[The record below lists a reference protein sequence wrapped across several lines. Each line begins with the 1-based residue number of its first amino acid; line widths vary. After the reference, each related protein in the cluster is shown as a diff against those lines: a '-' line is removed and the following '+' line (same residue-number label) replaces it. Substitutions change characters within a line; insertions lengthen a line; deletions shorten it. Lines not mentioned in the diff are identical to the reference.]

1 VVAQQLVDER
11 GSARANSEIRFESPS
26 VKYQSTMLLTVLSVL
41 ASISPTHAEAQVR
54 GPIQTREHQAS
65 EFGLTVVAGYSGVG
79 YNFGEFGLG
88 LFETNRLSGSRV
100 FRWINLYGGVEYG
113 GNGRVTMAAPKVA
126 LTFDGLLTVGVNVVD
141 YGVVREG
148 QWTVRPDVGFGLG
161 YFRFVYGYNIPLEDG
176 DFDLPSHRMSVTFI
190 LPILSS
196 GRTRDNLLF

>member
-1 VVAQQLVDER
+1 MRER
-11 GSARANSEIRFESPS
+11 GSARANSQPPIESPS
-26 VKYQSTMLLTVLSVL
+26 VNYQFTMLLTILSIL
-41 ASISPTHAEAQVR
+41 AAISPARAEAQVR
-54 GPIQTREHQAS
+54 GSIQPRERQAS
-65 EFGLTVVAGYSGVG
+65 EFGLTAVAGYSGVG

-126 LTFDGLLTVGVNVVD
+126 LTFDGLLTVGVNVVN
-141 YGVVREG
+141 YGVVPEG

-161 YFRFVYGYNIPLEDG
+161 YFRFVYGYNIPLQG
-176 DFDLPSHRMSVTFI
+176 GTFDLPSHRMSATFI

-196 GRTRDNLLF
+196 GPTRDNLLF